1 MKNKLLVALIVSG
14 LSLVATPVA
23 AGNATTTAIVVES
36 KATVGKKYT
45 NKMKNR
51 YWNAV
56 KNKDSDAYI
65 IGKKELVEMG
75 TVTCDLLRLGGDIE
89 DLADFISDADDIIY
103 DLLVTSVSYAPIYLC
118 RDQLYKFDY

>member
-1 MKNKLLVALIVSG
+1 MIKKIIVSALTVG
-14 LSLVATPVA
+14 LVLVATPPVI
-23 AGNATTTAIVVES
+23 ATQTASTTPTMS
-36 KATVGKKYT
+36 QTVGKKYT

-75 TVTCDLLRLGGDIE
+75 TITCDLLRLGGDLE

-103 DLLVTSVSYAPIYLC
+103 DLLVTAVAYSPIYLC

>member
-1 MKNKLLVALIVSG
+1 MIKKIIVSALAAG
-14 LSLVATPVA
+14 LVLVATPPVTA
-23 AGNATTTAIVVES
+23 AQTASTTPAMS
-36 KATVGKKYT
+36 QTVGKKYT

-65 IGKKELVEMG
+65 IGKKEIAEMG
-75 TVTCDLLRLGGDIE
+75 TVTCDMLRLGGDIE

-103 DLLVTSVSYAPIYLC
+103 DLLVTAVSYAPIYLC